1 MFNQLTLSAHVGE
14 TAAIRYTPAGIP
26 ILMMKLQHQSQQEE
40 AGICRQVTCEI
51 DAKLTGNIALQW
63 QNSVG
68 QVVEVQGFLAK
79 RSLKNNQLVLHI
91 QHIEMKKV

>member
-1 MFNQLTLSAHVGE
+1 MFNQLTLSAEVGE
-14 TAAIRYTPAGIP
+14 AADIRYTPAGIP
-26 ILMMKLQHQSQQEE
+26 VLMMKLTHQSQQQEMD
-40 AGICRQVTCEI
+40 ILRQVACEI
-51 DAKLTGNIALQW
+51 DAKITGEMALKW

-91 QHIEMKKV
+91 QHIEMKKG